1 MPLSNTTRSYGGI
14 AKSFHWLTA
23 LLMFTVIPLGLI
35 ANNLAQQI
43 QSPDFSGS
51 QEVITRATLLF
62 SLHKT
67 IGVTLFFVALF
78 RILWA
83 FTQPKP
89 GLLNADNKPEALA
102 AETVHW
108 LLYGSLVMVP
118 LSGWIHHAAT
128 TGFAPIW
135 WPLGQNLPL
144 VPKSESVAGF
154 FASIHI
160 IMTRVLFVSLAL
172 HIAGALKHHVIDRDQ
187 TLRRMLPGANDAPQP
202 PAQDHSLAPAGIAVV
217 LWLAAMGAGAAL
229 GMFQAHG
236 PAPQT
241 AATPEAP
248 AATSTAAAPETG
260 NWAVSEGTLGIAVT
274 QMGSKVSGSFAR
286 WSATIRFDDPATP
299 GPAGSVDVTI
309 DIASLTLGSVT
320 GQAMGPDYFD
330 SARFPTAQFTADLEK
345 LETGYQASGTLQIR
359 DKTVPLT
366 LPFDLTIDGDTASM
380 TGAVQ
385 VNRLDFDIGSGVKD
399 EGSLAFAV
407 DIDIALTAT
416 RAN

>member
-1 MPLSNTTRSYGGI
+1 VPLSNTTRSYGGI

-23 LLMFTVIPLGLI
+23 LLMLTVIPLGLI
-35 ANNLAQQI
+35 ANNLAHQI
-43 QSPDFSGS
+43 QSPGFSGS

-67 IGVTLFFVALF
+67 IGVTLFFVALL

-83 FTQPKP
+83 VSQPKP

-154 FASIHI
+154 FGSLHI
-160 IMTRVLFVSLAL
+160 ILIRVLFVSLAL
-172 HIAGALKHHVIDRDQ
+172 HIAGALKHHVIDRDH
-187 TLRRMLPGANDAPQP
+187 TLRRMLPGADNAPQP
-202 PAQDHSLAPAGIAVV
+202 PAQKHGLAPAGIAVV
-217 LWLAAMGAGAAL
+217 LWIAAIGAGSAL

-241 AATPEAP
+241 AAAPETP
-248 AATSTAAAPETG
+248 AASSTATASETG
-260 NWAVSEGTLGIAVT
+260 NWAVSDGTLGITVT
-274 QMGSKVSGSFAR
+274 QMGSKVSGSFAQ
-286 WSATIRFDDPATP
+286 WEATIRFDDPAAP

-330 SARFPTAQFTADLEK
+330 SARFPNARFTADLEK
-345 LETGYQASGTLQIR
+345 LETGYQAAGTLQIR

-385 VNRLDFDIGSGVKD
+385 VNRLDFDIGNGVKD